1 MCYITTSFIFY
12 QGGEH
17 CRMTKL
23 VISKDRISV
32 VEAERYVSGTENAYK
47 CSVTFS
53 KDWEGLDRSIVF
65 RASYSDDPCDETY
78 CSVQASA
85 MSMTFTIPNKVL
97 AKPAERLKVTA
108 TGSRKGKSVKVLGT
122 PWTSLGR
129 VLPGA
134 DLPTCPDDV
143 EPPTVLLPPGGKK
156 GEVLAKASDDDYDF
170 CWMRI
175 NSLPI
180 LGASVT
186 SAPIGSIL
194 YWSGAL
200 DTIPEGWAVCDGQNG
215 TPNLTSSFVLGAS
228 TDFPPGQ
235 TGTVGVALSPEEPIE
250 PEEPSTLTTYSASAA
265 PSLRYY
271 TLAFIQ
277 KISAS
282 PSDGE
287 GTAGKSAYEIAVD
300 NGFIGTEE
308 EWLKSLEGKSAY
320 DLAVEFGYTGT
331 REEFG
336 KALNAVTS
344 LPETAATNATTK
356 DELATDGAGSYL
368 FVDTTITSLA
378 RTTLRFNHDVVYL
391 DDADPSKLR
400 ITTLNGLVYDC
411 FFNDT
416 GRIAS
421 IEEVEASSE
430 KGEKGDPGKS
440 AYQLAV
446 DSGFE
451 GTVDEWL
458 ASLKGEDG
466 KSAYEIAVENGYTG
480 TEQEWIDKIQNGSA
494 AELFPHISGVINNL
508 SAFTGYNDGR
518 LHAGVYY
525 FEEGSYFE
533 LTTGEHVTAY
543 GPNIGQFR
551 KFKETGAATY
561 DACVDLFPSTMTLR
575 FKTDANGGF
584 ISYEFEYAKQPATS
598 VTYDDETTS
607 LGATNMQEV
616 AVKLKEAIDAI
627 NTGGSPTENP
637 FRQLKN
643 LSIHSFS
650 DFPAGFEFKDG
661 CYRVI
666 NTYINNLLLTNE
678 VVYLDFDTAL
688 HSIIC
693 YQITGVKTE
702 WRASSDTD
710 QLFVYN
716 QWNAYPKPWEITELP
731 FKSIEN
737 KTFTSVKDLTD
748 AGISSGDLFYA
759 RKCYFKVAGSED
771 NIVTVYSAD
780 FVGVSWV
787 NSMVVTTASTSNE
800 YGIYFDRTNDD
811 KPFTSGEQRNTDRP
825 LKTIRNVDFKTMADL
840 EPYMYIDE
848 LALHLESVIF
858 WASGD
863 HPDAAFHNDVVFIRR
878 DKAAKKVYIYTIDNR
893 LVTITA
899 DDTGTFA
906 SMTTEVS
913 AGKSAYD
920 LAVEEG
926 YSGTQ
931 AQWIASL
938 KGEQGDSAYEIAQ
951 KEGYQGTLDEWLAS
965 LKGAAGVDGKSVW
978 TGTVKDGVITE
989 YLYEELWT
997 DTFLGRFSDDQINYA
1012 TPDIPEIGT
1021 SGLLVAS
1028 APNGAFLLVAVK
1040 TADYSVYK
1048 ACIKLSPVGIDTVIP
1063 GGTYT
1068 NVDSVFANLSDCMS
1082 RVDESVTFESSVG
1095 DTVDIAPSQLI
1106 YSARMIDDSE
1116 TQHFLI
1122 YTSDARRIKVVF
1134 NSSTK
1139 DIGSIMVSSAF
1150 ENTVSE
1156 ATYELA
1162 RSQLRDY
1169 SATSDPIVG
1178 RWTDKRPI
1186 YRKLIQA
1193 TVEITDR
1200 EVTVATIENAELV
1213 APISGYIDGQ
1223 NGSALYSI
1231 PGSYPDFHYG
1241 ITFMKDTGDI
1251 ILYASSTSIS
1261 EKLIVLY
1268 VDYVLVGDD
1277 ELPDNWNSGSTSGTS
1292 DHTQLINR
1300 NVEDQHPMSAI
1311 SGLTAQFTT
1320 VPNTKIT
1327 EEQIGALFS

>member
-1 MCYITTSFIFY
+1 
-12 QGGEH
+12 
-17 CRMTKL
+17 MTKL

-53 KDWEGLDRSIVF
+53 KDWEGLDRSICF
-65 RASYSDDPCDETY
+65 RASFSDDPCDEIY
-78 CSVQASA
+78 ASVKAPA
-85 MSMTFTIPNKVL
+85 MSMSFTIPNKIF
-97 AKPAERLKVTA
+97 AKPATRLKVTA
-108 TGSRKGKSVKVLGT
+108 TGSRKGNKVKVLGT
-122 PWTSLGR
+122 PWASLGR
-129 VLPGA
+129 IIPGA
-134 DLPTCPDDV
+134 DTPCPDDT
-143 EPPTVLLPPGGKK
+143 PDSVLIPPGGKK
-156 GEVLAKASDDDYDF
+156 DEVLAKASDADYDF
-170 CWMRI
+170 YWMRL
-175 NSLPI
+175 NSLPTY
-180 LGASVT
+180 GPTVV
-186 SAPIGSIL
+186 SAPLGSIL
-194 YWSGAL
+194 YWSGSI
-200 DTIPEGWAVCDGQNG
+200 DTIPDGWALCDGQNG
-215 TPNLTSSFVLGAS
+215 TPDLRDRFIVGAS
-228 TDFPPGQ
+228 EDLPIGPTSDACAAQPEHAMVTIPSYALAIIMK
-235 TGTVGVALSPEEPIE
+235 TSGTEDDNG
-250 PEEPSTLTTYSASAA
+250 
-265 PSLRYY
+265 
-271 TLAFIQ
+271 
-277 KISAS
+277 K
-282 PSDGE
+282 D
-287 GTAGKSAYEIAVD
+287 GKSAYEIAVEH
-300 NGFIGTEE
+300 GFEGTEE
-308 EWLKSLEGKSAY
+308 DWLKSLEGKSAY
-320 DLAVEFGYTGT
+320 DLAVESGYTGSV
-331 REEFG
+331 EDLS
-336 KALNAVTS
+336 KVLNAVSSIPITS
-344 LPETAATNATTK
+344 SISIASK
-356 DELATDGAGSYL
+356 DEIPSDGAGSYL
-368 FVDTTITSLA
+368 FVDTTIASLA
-378 RTTLRFNHDVVYL
+378 RSVLSFKHDLVYL
-391 DDADPSKLR
+391 DDSEENTLR
-400 ITTLNGLVYDC
+400 ITKMDGTIYNCY
-411 FFNDT
+411 FNDA

-421 IEEVEASSE
+421 IEELEPATG

-440 AYQLAV
+440 AYEIAVDSGFSGTETEWLASLKGEKGDDGKSAYQLAV
-446 DSGFE
+446 DSGYI

-458 ASLKGEDG
+458 SSLKGEDG
-466 KSAYEIAVENGYTG
+466 KSAYEIAVENGFAG

-494 AELFPHISGVINNL
+494 AELFPRVSGVINNI

-518 LHAGVYY
+518 LHSGVYY

-533 LTTGEHVTAY
+533 LVTGEHVTAY
-543 GPNIGQFR
+543 GPNIGNFR
-551 KFKETGAATY
+551 KFKETDAATY
-561 DACVDLFPSTMTLR
+561 DACIDLFPSTTTLR
-575 FKTDANGGF
+575 FKTDSNGGF
-584 ISYEFEYAKQPATS
+584 SSYVFEYAKQPASS
-598 VTYDDETTS
+598 VTYDDTDTN
-607 LGATNMQEV
+607 LGATDMQEV
-616 AVKLKEAIDAI
+616 TVKLKAAIDAI
-627 NTGGSPTENP
+627 NIGGSSSENP
-637 FRQLKN
+637 FRQIKN

-650 DFPAGFEFKDG
+650 DFPAGFEFRDG

-688 HSIIC
+688 HSITC
-693 YQITGVKTE
+693 YQITGVKVE

-716 QWNAYPKPWEITELP
+716 QWNAYPKPWEITDAP
-731 FKSIEN
+731 FKAIEN

-800 YGIYFDRTNDD
+800 YGIYFDSTNDD

-840 EPYMYIDE
+840 EPYIHIDE

-858 WASGD
+858 WALGD
-863 HPDAAFHNDVVFIRR
+863 HPDVAFHNDVVFIRR

-893 LVTITA
+893 LITITA

-920 LAVEEG
+920 IAVEEG
-926 YSGTQ
+926 FTGTK
-931 AQWIASL
+931 AQWLASL

-951 KEGYQGTLDEWLAS
+951 KEGYQGTIDEWLTS

-978 TGTVKDGVITE
+978 TGTVKDGVVTE

-1012 TPDIPEIGT
+1012 EADLPEIGT

-1082 RVDESVTFESSVG
+1082 RIDELVTFESSAG
-1095 DTVDIAPSQLI
+1095 DSVNISPSQLI
-1106 YSARMIDDSE
+1106 YSERMIVDSE
-1116 TQHFLI
+1116 TQYFLI
-1122 YTSDARRIKVVF
+1122 YTSDGRRIKVTF
-1134 NSSTK
+1134 NSSSK
-1139 DIGSIMVSSAF
+1139 DISSIMVSSSF
-1150 ENTVSE
+1150 EDTVSE

-1169 SATSDPIVG
+1169 SAASDPIVG

-1186 YRKLIQA
+1186 YRRLIQS
-1193 TVEITDR
+1193 TVSINSN
-1200 EVTVATIENAELV
+1200 EVTITTIPDAELV
-1213 APISGYIDGQ
+1213 APITGFIDGQ
-1223 NGSALYSI
+1223 NGSALYTI
-1231 PGSYPDFHYG
+1231 PGSYTDFHYG
-1241 ITFMKDTGDI
+1241 ISFIKDTGEI
-1251 ILYASSTSIS
+1251 VLYASTTSIS

-1268 VDYVLVGDD
+1268 VDYVLTGDD
-1277 ELPDNWNSGSTSGTS
+1277 ELPDNWNGGSTGGTT

-1300 NVEDQHPMSAI
+1300 SVEDQHPMTAI

-1320 VPNTKIT
+1320 VPSAKIT
-1327 EEQIGALFS
+1327 EDQINSLLP